1 MRRIAASVVV
11 TLAVPLAHAEFTSIR
26 DLTAGELE
34 SVTADLGAAFSY
46 KGVTP
51 ATSLGTTG
59 FDLGLVVSD
68 TRIENPGLFRR
79 AGAGA
84 PSHVTVPK
92 LHLHKGLPWGI
103 DVGAFVAAASE
114 VDARLFGADIRYAL
128 VRDGLAS
135 PAVAVRLSG
144 TRATGLGD
152 LRLATAAADL
162 LVSKKFAVLTPY
174 AGAGFVRTTARA
186 ANSDHGEARAEEARM
201 FVGINVNLVAV
212 NLALEAEKAGD
223 NRTFSAKLGW
233 RF

>member
-1 MRRIAASVVV
+1 MRRIAAA
-11 TLAVPLAHAEFTSIR
+11 LALALAAPLAQAQFTSIR
-26 DLTAGELE
+26 NLAADELE
-34 SVTADLGAAFSY
+34 RVTADLGAAFSY

-59 FDLGLVVSD
+59 FDLGLEVSD
-68 TRIENPGLFRR
+68 TRIENSRLFRL

-84 PSHVTVPK
+84 PSHITVPK
-92 LHLHKGLPWGI
+92 LHVHKGLPWGI

-114 VDARLFGADIRYAL
+114 VDARLFGADVRYAL

-152 LRLATAAADL
+152 LRLGTAAADL
-162 LVSKKFAVLTPY
+162 MVSKKFTALTPY

-186 ANSDHGEARAEEARM
+186 SNSDLGEARAEEARV
-201 FVGINVNLVAV
+201 FVGLNVNLVAV
-212 NLALEAEKAGD
+212 NLAIEAEKSGD
-223 NRTFSAKLGW
+223 NRTLSAKLGW